1 MASLTTWTTTSS
13 KMAGITPAMRN
24 KDEFY
29 VANFNEF
36 KKQTEQYDQITDTL
50 NRPGPDPGHA
60 RLRGHRMG
68 LRHRRQSC
76 GRRRRR
82 LCGHHH
88 GAVRHRVAQWRHDP
102 LESG

>member
-1 MASLTTWTTTSS
+1 MASLTPWTTTSS

-36 KKQTEQYDQITDTL
+36 KRRTEQYDQITDTL
-50 NRPGPDPGHA
+50 NRLGPDPGHT

-76 GRRRRR
+76 ARRRR
-82 LCGHHH
+82 LRQCGHHRR
-88 GAVRHRVAQWRHDP
+88 GAVRHRVARWQRR
-102 LESG
+102 